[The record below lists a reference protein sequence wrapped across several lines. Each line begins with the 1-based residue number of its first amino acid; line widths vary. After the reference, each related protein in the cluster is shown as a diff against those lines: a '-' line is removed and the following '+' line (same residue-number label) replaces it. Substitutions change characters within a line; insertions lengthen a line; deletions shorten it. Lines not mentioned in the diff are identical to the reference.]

1 MKARLPH
8 PFIMKISQY
17 YCWDI
22 LDYCSEFSKSIFY
35 QDTSK
40 TDINATKL
48 YYVHGKT
55 IRVTGWGLSYLCY
68 FACRHASRHSSS
80 KRIKSDLDFLL
91 IYALFDEYHN
101 HLDGEILR
109 RNRGKTL
116 LYVHCFFGEQQ
127 RFQMV
132 KPQYDTLRR
141 TMYMIDTILRKNYP
155 QIPIDAIFQ
164 EKFSLSMRE
173 VAAILLASW
182 TSSVKSHYLW
192 KQFTNTK
199 GLFVPERTIPVFDYY
214 STTPEKIKASSIGS
228 QLFYSKPLI
237 KTSDGNYLLSNIYLY
252 IFTFLEFPYWV
263 IKDYYLQLDSREF
276 TSAYGEC
283 FEIYFKELLAEYLD
297 SSMYSRI
304 PEERKKKRA
313 DWKLEIG
320 GYKILVEQKSSVASI
335 LSKQQFPDIDKTEK
349 FISRNWV
356 SAIKQLSNTER
367 DYNDGDYIKMI
378 LVADDYFMDEVLD
391 CAFDV
396 DESCPDNDGRYWL
409 VSIDMM
415 EVLLHTFKNSPDK
428 FSQIMD
434 EKNHLELSHSK
445 DGRDLFRIINKYGID
460 KNYHINQSKYSQ
472 FLDDIKEEVIK
483 DIS

>member
-17 YCWDI
+17 YSWDI
-22 LDYCSEFSKSIFY
+22 LDYCSELSKSIFY
-35 QDTSK
+35 QGSSELG
-40 TDINATKL
+40 ISATKVFH
-48 YYVHGKT
+48 VHG
-55 IRVTGWGLSYLCY
+55 RPLFVTGWGLFYLCY
-68 FACRHASRHSSS
+68 YACQHASSQISAR
-80 KRIKSDLDFLL
+80 RITSDLDFLL
-91 IYALFDEYHN
+91 LYASFDEYHN
-101 HLDGEILR
+101 YLDGEIL
-109 RNRGKTL
+109 GKHKGQTL
-116 LYVHCFFGEQQ
+116 LYFHCFFGEQK

-132 KPQYDTLRR
+132 KPQYDTLCR

-155 QIPIDAIFQ
+155 QIPIDTIFQ
-164 EKFSLSMRE
+164 EKFSLSMKE

-192 KQFTNTK
+192 KQFTNTR

-214 STTPEKIKASSIGS
+214 STTPEIIRASSIGS

-263 IKDYYLQLDSREF
+263 IKDYYLQLGSREF

-283 FEIYFKELLAEYLD
+283 FEIYFQELLAEYLD
-297 SSMYSRI
+297 SDMYERV

-335 LSKQQFPDIDKTEK
+335 LSKQQFPDIDKTEL
-349 FISRNWV
+349 FIKRNWLA
-356 SAIKQLSNTER
+356 AINQLYNTEK
-367 DYNDGDYIKMI
+367 DYNDGEYIKII
-378 LVADDYFMDEVLD
+378 LVADDYYMDEVLD
-391 CAFDV
+391 CVFDI
-396 DESCPDNDGRYWL
+396 DENCPANDGRYWL

-415 EVLLHTFKNSPDK
+415 EVLLHTFINSPDK

-434 EKNHLELSHSK
+434 EKNRLELSHSK
-445 DGRDLFRIINKYGID
+445 EGRDLFRIINKYGID
-460 KNYHINQSKYSQ
+460 KNYHINQSKYTQ
-472 FLDDIKEEVIK
+472 FLDEVKEEVIN